1 MPVLS
6 FTTKKD
12 FESWIR
18 NYVKP
23 EKYLLFAATVTKE
36 IIAQPTVST
45 RPRMVGYIKPQGD
58 VVEYV
63 KKLSK
68 NFKIGHFVIDRYGW
82 DTDRHPAIKYKYEQE

>member
-6 FTTKKD
+6 FTTKKE
-12 FESWIR
+12 FESWIKK
-18 NYVKP
+18 YVKP
-23 EKYLLFAATVTKE
+23 NKYLLFAATMTNE

-45 RPRMVGYIKPQGD
+45 RPRMVGYIKPQND

-63 KKLSK
+63 KKLS
-68 NFKIGHFVIDRYGW
+68 NQFGIDYYTIERYGW